1 MARFLVTGGAGFI
14 GSHLVEY
21 LQKRHERVRVLDNFS
36 TGKMENIDAFV
47 DRIELITGDVR
58 DRKACEEAVKGINFI
73 LHQAAVC
80 SVPRS
85 IEDPVAT
92 NETNVDG
99 TLNLLIAAKE
109 ARVKRFICAS
119 SSSVYGDSEVLP
131 KVETMDPNPS
141 SPYGVTKRVQENYCN
156 VFYKIYGL
164 ETVCLRYFNVYGP
177 RQDPYSPYSAVIP
190 SFIRSLL
197 RDESPT
203 IYGDGEQTRDF
214 TYVSDCIQANW
225 KACHAQGI
233 EGGVFNVA
241 TGKRIAI
248 NQLYR
253 ELVNLLGK
261 EISPIY
267 ASPRQGDIRH
277 SLADITMA
285 QAKMGYSP
293 SFDIGVGLK
302 KCLQWYSE
310 NFSNK
315 RSE

>member
-1 MARFLVTGGAGFI
+1 MAGFLVTGGAGFI

-21 LQKRHERVRVLDNFS
+21 LEKRGEKVRVLDNLS
-36 TGKMENIDAFV
+36 TGKMENIEDFTE
-47 DRIELITGDVR
+47 RIDLIRGDVR
-58 DRKACEEAVKGINFI
+58 DRKTCEEAVKGVDFV

-92 NETNVDG
+92 NETNIDG

-109 ARVKRFICAS
+109 ARVKRFVCAS
-119 SSSVYGDSEVLP
+119 SSSVYGETEVLP
-131 KVETMDPNPS
+131 KVETMNTAPS
-141 SPYGVTKRVQENYCN
+141 SPYGVTKHVQESYCK
-156 VFYKIYGL
+156 VFYKVYGL

-177 RQDPYSPYSAVIP
+177 KQDPYSPYSAVIP

-197 RDESPT
+197 RDESPI

-214 TYVSDCIQANW
+214 TFVNDCIQANW
-225 KACHAQGI
+225 EACYAQGI
-233 EGGVFNVA
+233 GGGVFNIA
-241 TGKRIAI
+241 TGKRISI

-253 ELVNLLGK
+253 ELLNLLGK
-261 EISPIY
+261 EMSPVY
-267 ASPRQGDIRH
+267 ASPRRGDIIH

-285 QAKMGYSP
+285 KAKMGYSP
-293 SFDIGVGLK
+293 RFDIGTGLK
-302 KCLQWYSE
+302 KSLQWYKKFFQE
-310 NFSNK
+310 

>member
-1 MARFLVTGGAGFI
+1 MGGYLVTGGAGFI

-21 LQKRHERVRVLDNFS
+21 LQKRGEKVRVLDNFS
-36 TGKMENIDAFV
+36 TGKMENIEPFV
-47 DRIELITGDVR
+47 ERIDLITGDVR
-58 DRKACEEAVKGINFI
+58 DRKACEEAVKGIDFI

-92 NETNVDG
+92 NETNIGG

-109 ARVKRFICAS
+109 AHVKRFICAS
-119 SSSVYGDSEVLP
+119 SSSVYGESELLP
-131 KVETMDPNPS
+131 KVETMSPNPS
-141 SPYGVTKRVQENYCN
+141 SPYGVTKYVQESYCK
-156 VFYKIYGL
+156 VFYRIYGL

-177 RQDPYSPYSAVIP
+177 KQDPYSPYSAVIP

-197 RDESPT
+197 LDESPT

-214 TYVSDCIQANW
+214 TYVSNCIQANW

-233 EGGVFNVA
+233 GGGVFNIA
-241 TGKRIAI
+241 TGKRISI

-253 ELVNLLGK
+253 ELLNVLGK

-267 ASPRQGDIRH
+267 ASPRQGDIKH

-285 QAKMGYSP
+285 EAKMKYSP
-293 SFDIGVGLK
+293 RFDIGVGLK
-302 KCLQWYSE
+302 KCLKWYKE
-310 NFSNK
+310 NFLDK

>member
-1 MARFLVTGGAGFI
+1 MMGFLVTGGAGFI
-14 GSHLVEY
+14 GSHLVQY
-21 LQKRHERVRVLDNFS
+21 LQKRGEKVRVLDNFS
-36 TGKMENIDAFV
+36 TGKMENIEPFAEHID
-47 DRIELITGDVR
+47 LIKGDVR
-58 DRKACEEAVKGINFI
+58 DRKACEEAVKGVDFV

-119 SSSVYGDSEVLP
+119 SSSVYGEIEVLP
-131 KVETMDPNPS
+131 KVETMNTAPS
-141 SPYGVTKRVQENYCN
+141 SPYGVTKHVQESYCK
-156 VFYKIYGL
+156 VFFAIYGL

-177 RQDPYSPYSAVIP
+177 KQDPYSPYAAVIP

-214 TYVSDCIQANW
+214 TYVLDCIQANW
-225 KACHAQGI
+225 KACHAKGI
-233 EGGVFNVA
+233 AEGVFNIA

-253 ELVNLLGK
+253 ELVTLVGK
-261 EISPIY
+261 EMRPIY

-277 SLADITMA
+277 SLADIKLA
-285 QAKMGYSP
+285 KEKMGYSP
-293 SFDIGVGLK
+293 RFDIGEGLK
-302 KCLQWYSE
+302 RCLPWYRK
-310 NFSNK
+310 NFSDE

>member
-1 MARFLVTGGAGFI
+1 MAGFLVTGGAGFI

-21 LQKRHERVRVLDNFS
+21 LEKRGEKVRVLDNLS
-36 TGKMENIDAFV
+36 TGKMENIEDFTE
-47 DRIELITGDVR
+47 RIDLIKGDVR
-58 DRKACEEAVKGINFI
+58 DRKTCEEAVKGVDFV

-92 NETNVDG
+92 NETNIDG

-109 ARVKRFICAS
+109 ARVKRFVCAS
-119 SSSVYGDSEVLP
+119 SSSVYGETEVLP
-131 KVETMDPNPS
+131 KVETMNTAPS
-141 SPYGVTKRVQENYCN
+141 SPYGVTKHVQESYCK
-156 VFYKIYGL
+156 VFYKVYGL

-177 RQDPYSPYSAVIP
+177 KQDPYSPYSAVIP

-197 RDESPT
+197 RDESPI

-214 TYVSDCIQANW
+214 TFVNDCIQANW
-225 KACHAQGI
+225 EACYAQGI
-233 EGGVFNVA
+233 GGGVFNIA
-241 TGKRIAI
+241 TGKRISI

-253 ELVNLLGK
+253 ELLNLLGK
-261 EISPIY
+261 EMSPVY
-267 ASPRQGDIRH
+267 ASPRRGDIIH

-285 QAKMGYSP
+285 KAKMGYSP
-293 SFDIGVGLK
+293 RFDIGTGLK
-302 KCLQWYSE
+302 KSLQWYKKFFQE
-310 NFSNK
+310 

>member
-1 MARFLVTGGAGFI
+1 MAGFLVTGGAGFI
-14 GSHLVEY
+14 GSHLAEY
-21 LQKRHERVRVLDNFS
+21 LQKRGERVRVLDNFS
-36 TGKMENIDAFV
+36 TGKMGNVEAFV
-47 DRIELITGDVR
+47 DSIELITGDVR
-58 DRKACEEAVKGINFI
+58 DRKTCEEAVKGIDFI

-119 SSSVYGDSEVLP
+119 SSSVYGDSEILP
-131 KVETMDPNPS
+131 KVETMSPNPS
-141 SPYGVTKRVQENYCN
+141 SPYGLTKHVQESYCN
-156 VFYKIYGL
+156 VFYRIYAL

-177 RQDPYSPYSAVIP
+177 KQDPYSPYAAVIP
-190 SFIRSLL
+190 SFIWSLL
-197 RDESPT
+197 RGESPT

-214 TYVSDCIQANW
+214 TYVSDCVQANW

-233 EGGVFNVA
+233 GGGVFNIA

-253 ELVNLLGK
+253 ELVNLLDK
-261 EISPIY
+261 EINPIY
-267 ASPRQGDIRH
+267 AHPRQGDIRH

-285 QAKMGYSP
+285 KGKMGYSP
-293 SFDIGVGLK
+293 SFDIGMGLR
-302 KCLQWYSE
+302 KCLQWYRK
-310 NFSNK
+310 NFLDK